1 MRIRVKVASPEIELS
16 RFLESMEQDLLNAT
30 DEEILLVAKDLGMNL
45 AQRES
50 AAFAGLKYPAKPQL
64 ADFFDFAICKKAI
77 DKAQPIVNYSP
88 EESNQGRFMFVDEKK
103 NSSDK

>member
-1 MRIRVKVASPEIELS
+1 LILGNFNRSGSL
-16 RFLESMEQDLLNAT
+16 QDLLNAT

-77 DKAQPIVNYSP
+77 DKAQPIVNHSP
-88 EESNQGRFMFVDEKK
+88 EGVESGPIHVCRREKELFG
-103 NSSDK
+103 